1 MARLGEEVRTPGGT
15 ILDSKFH
22 FHEGEGLFEV
32 EGVKGTRQ
40 VSAAGPA
47 YGTSAKRVELI
58 DGTTPRHEAR
68 LNDCHFDLD
77 CHSHSGES
85 IDGLAFPPGAVEIE
99 QHYYKGDVLE
109 EVYGEVDTAEYDQ
122 TVIREIP
129 VYEKEIE
136 EIIVREQVVNT
147 IVERVP
153 CFNYIDNVIEV
164 EHVVE
169 RPIYKE
175 VPVKKTVIKQVHTPV
190 REQRL
195 IEKVRYV
202 PVTEE
207 VEVEKVIEIPGEVI
221 VQPRH
226 VVRDECIVTD
236 KHFDKEV
243 PVVISQVVNPVM
255 KDTKKK
261 VRVPAKILNPDLN
274 TATVRV
280 PKPVDLEF
288 HQSKI
293 ETNFKYCALTA
304 EEYNSAF
311 FQLNSHL
318 SAAHRQALR
327 PNEHLHVD
335 HHTGYP
341 VLREKNLKFYRL
353 PESVLEDLSG
363 YNATEHVKSSSSS
376 STSQS
381 VTSSSKSSSSS
392 KKSSRSKSSS
402 KASKSGASRSGSV
415 KQVGHQYVAQAH
427 HVAPVITSSH

>member
-1 MARLGEEVRTPGGT
+1 MARIGEEMRTPGGT

-22 FHEGEGLFEV
+22 FHEEDGLFEV
-32 EGVKGTRQ
+32 EGVKGQRQ
-40 VSAAGPA
+40 VSHTGPA
-47 YGTSAKRVELI
+47 YGSTAKRVELI

-68 LNDCHFDLD
+68 MDDATFDVD

-85 IDGLAFPPGAVEIE
+85 IQGLAFPPGAVEIE
-99 QHYYKGDVLE
+99 QHYYKGEVLE
-109 EVYGEVDTAEYDQ
+109 ETYGEVDTTQYEDI
-122 TVIREIP
+122 VIREIP

-136 EIIVREQVVNT
+136 EIVVKEQVVNT

-153 CFNYIDNVIEV
+153 CFNYIDDVIEV
-164 EHVVE
+164 EHIVE
-169 RPIYKE
+169 KPIYKE
-175 VPVKKTVIKQVHTPV
+175 VPVKKTVIKQVQTPV

-207 VEVEKVIEIPGEVI
+207 VEIEKIIDIPGEVI

-255 KDTKKK
+255 KDTRKK

-288 HQSKI
+288 HQSKV
-293 ETNFKYCALTA
+293 ETKFRAIDLTA

-318 SAAHRQALR
+318 SPEHRKALR
-327 PNEHLHVD
+327 PNDHLYVNQE
-335 HHTGYP
+335 TGYP
-341 VLREKNLKFYRL
+341 ILREKNLKFYRL
-353 PESVLEDLSG
+353 PEAVLEDLVG
-363 YNATEHVKSSSSS
+363 YDGNGQPTTSSSSA
-376 STSQS
+376 STSRS
-381 VTSSSKSSSSS
+381 TSNSNSTSKCSSSS
-392 KKSSRSKSSS
+392 KKSKHSSR
-402 KASKSGASRSGSV
+402 ASKSGTSRTESA
-415 KQVGHQYVAQAH
+415 KQAGHKYIAVARP
-427 HVAPVITSSH
+427 VATIV